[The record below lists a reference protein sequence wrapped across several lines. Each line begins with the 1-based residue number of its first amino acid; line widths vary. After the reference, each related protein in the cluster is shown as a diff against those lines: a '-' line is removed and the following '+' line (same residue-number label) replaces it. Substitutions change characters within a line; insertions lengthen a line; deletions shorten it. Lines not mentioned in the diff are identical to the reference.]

1 MKRILLILIFAAS
14 LSVYSQEKISVTFKI
29 ETPTLSDSDRVYIV
43 GNTEEIGNWNP
54 SKVMLD
60 KISNELRQKTLTFE
74 KGTTIEYKFTKGSW
88 QTEALKADTTVP
100 PNAVLKVEHDT
111 TINSVINYWRDKFNS
126 KVTANFK
133 VQGQITGK
141 VEYYKNFA
149 IDGLKPRDIII
160 WLPPDYEKEI
170 NKRYPVLYMHDA
182 QNIFDPRTSTN
193 FIDWQVDE
201 TADSL
206 IRNGV
211 IQPIIM
217 VGMNNTVDRSI
228 EYSDTPLGRL
238 YMKFIIEKVKPFVD
252 SKYRTLADAKNT
264 AVAGSSMGG
273 LISMMCAWEHPEV
286 FSKAACFSPA
296 FKFRDIN
303 YVNKV
308 LEYTGK
314 KKKITL
320 YIDNGGVDL
329 DAQLMPGVNEMVN
342 ILEKKEF
349 SIDKDLFV
357 YIDKAATH
365 NEAAWA
371 KRVWRPLKI
380 FFGK

>member
-1 MKRILLILIFAAS
+1 MKRIFLILIFVAT
-14 LSVYSQEKISVTFKI
+14 LPIYSQEKINVTFRI
-29 ETPTLSDSDRVYIV
+29 ETTTLSNSDRVFVV

-54 SKVMLD
+54 GKVALE
-60 KISNELRQKTLTFE
+60 KISNKLWQKTLSFT
-74 KGTTIEYKFTKGSW
+74 KGTRIEYKFTKGNW
-88 QTEALKADTTVP
+88 QTEALKDDATVP
-100 PNAVLKVEHDT
+100 SNAVLKVEHDT
-111 TINSVINYWRDKFNS
+111 TISLVINNWRDKFN
-126 KVTANFK
+126 FK
-133 VQGQITGK
+133 VAGQITGK
-141 VEYYKNFA
+141 VEYYKNFV

-160 WLPPDYEKEI
+160 WLPPNYEKET
-170 NKRYPVLYMHDA
+170 NMRYPVLYMHDG
-182 QNIFDPRTSTN
+182 QNIFDPRTSSM

-206 IRNGV
+206 IRNGE
-211 IQPIIM
+211 IEPIII
-217 VGMNNTVDRSI
+217 VGMNNTDDRST

-252 SKYRTLADAKNT
+252 SKYRTLTDAKNT

-296 FKFRDIN
+296 FKIGNID
-303 YVNKV
+303 YVKKV
-308 LEYTGK
+308 LEYSGK
-314 KKKITL
+314 KKEISL

-329 DAQLMPGVNEMVN
+329 DAQLLPGVNEMVSA
-342 ILEKKEF
+342 LEKKGFVKDE
-349 SIDKDLFV
+349 DLFV
-357 YIDKAATH
+357 YIDKTATH

>member
-1 MKRILLILIFAAS
+1 MKRIFLILIFVAT
-14 LSVYSQEKISVTFKI
+14 LPIYSQEKINVTFRI
-29 ETPTLSDSDRVYIV
+29 ETTTLSDSDRVFVV

-54 SKVMLD
+54 GKVALE
-60 KISNELRQKTLTFE
+60 KVSNKLWQKTLSFT
-74 KGTTIEYKFTKGSW
+74 KGTRIEYKFTKGNW
-88 QTEALKADTTVP
+88 QTEALKDDATVP
-100 PNAVLKVEHDT
+100 SNAVLKVEHDT
-111 TINSVINYWRDKFNS
+111 TISLVINNWRDKFN
-126 KVTANFK
+126 FK
-133 VQGQITGK
+133 VAGQITGK
-141 VEYYKNFA
+141 VEYYKNFV

-160 WLPPDYEKEI
+160 WLPPNYEKET
-170 NKRYPVLYMHDA
+170 NMRYPVLYMHDG
-182 QNIFDPRTSTN
+182 QNIFDPRTSSM

-206 IRNGV
+206 IRNGE
-211 IQPIIM
+211 IEPIII
-217 VGMNNTVDRSI
+217 VGMNNTDDRST

-252 SKYRTLADAKNT
+252 SKYRTLTDAKNT

-296 FKFRDIN
+296 FKIGNID
-303 YVNKV
+303 YVKKV
-308 LEYTGK
+308 LEYSGK
-314 KKKITL
+314 KKEISL

-329 DAQLMPGVNEMVN
+329 DAQLLPGVNEMVSA
-342 ILEKKEF
+342 LEKKGFVKDE
-349 SIDKDLFV
+349 DLFV
-357 YIDKAATH
+357 YIDKTATH

>member
-1 MKRILLILIFAAS
+1 MKRIFLILIFVAT
-14 LSVYSQEKISVTFKI
+14 LPIYSQEKINVTFRI
-29 ETPTLSDSDRVYIV
+29 ETTTLSDSDRVFVV

-54 SKVMLD
+54 GKVALE
-60 KISNELRQKTLTFE
+60 KISNKLWQKTLSFT
-74 KGTTIEYKFTKGSW
+74 KGTRIEYKFTKGNW
-88 QTEALKADTTVP
+88 QTEALKDDATVP
-100 PNAVLKVEHDT
+100 SNAVLKVEHDT
-111 TINSVINYWRDKFNS
+111 TISLVINNWRDKFN
-126 KVTANFK
+126 FK
-133 VQGQITGK
+133 VAGQITGK
-141 VEYYKNFA
+141 VEYYKNFV

-160 WLPPDYEKEI
+160 WLPPNYEKET
-170 NKRYPVLYMHDA
+170 NMRYPVLYMHDG
-182 QNIFDPRTSTN
+182 QNIFDPRTSSM

-206 IRNGV
+206 IRNGE
-211 IQPIIM
+211 IEPIII
-217 VGMNNTVDRSI
+217 VGMNNTDDRST

-252 SKYRTLADAKNT
+252 SKYRTLTDAKNT

-296 FKFRDIN
+296 FKIGNID
-303 YVNKV
+303 YVKKV
-308 LEYTGK
+308 LEYSGK
-314 KKKITL
+314 KKEISL

-329 DAQLMPGVNEMVN
+329 DAQLLPGVNEMVSA
-342 ILEKKEF
+342 LEKKGFVKDE
-349 SIDKDLFV
+349 DLFV
-357 YIDKAATH
+357 YIDKTATH